1 MKRIGTLMLAAAL
14 ILSLAACSNSSS
26 SMGSSLSSAGNALDG
41 NASSE
46 TFGEMIDEVL
56 PDVDY
61 SLLRTGLGIVSSTAE
76 SAAAEG
82 AIPGNAKFS
91 ATICALAVEAGL
103 AFDSSGTLTGDASQ
117 EIHTKKELG
126 DDYGLKAASGIGKE
140 WYEQIDALEEWM
152 RGKMVSDVLGM
163 KVTER
168 EGDGKQLTDEED
180 LKTSVTI
187 SVTDQLRAL
196 EKA

>member
-1 MKRIGTLMLAAAL
+1 MKRIGTLMLTAVL
-14 ILSLAACSNSSS
+14 VLSLAACSSSS

-82 AIPGNAKFS
+82 AMVPSPTSSLTLSKPVSPLIPA
-91 ATICALAVEAGL
+91 AL
-103 AFDSSGTLTGDASQ
+103 
-117 EIHTKKELG
+117 
-126 DDYGLKAASGIGKE
+126 
-140 WYEQIDALEEWM
+140 
-152 RGKMVSDVLGM
+152 
-163 KVTER
+163 
-168 EGDGKQLTDEED
+168 
-180 LKTSVTI
+180 
-187 SVTDQLRAL
+187 
-196 EKA
+196 

>member
-1 MKRIGTLMLAAAL
+1 MWIT
-14 ILSLAACSNSSS
+14 ACSEPDSASFRAQPNRPLPRARFPATQNSARPSVKPD
-26 SMGSSLSSAGNALDG
+26 GSIA
-41 NASSE
+41 
-46 TFGEMIDEVL
+46 
-56 PDVDY
+56 DV
-61 SLLRTGLGIVSSTAE
+61 
-76 SAAAEG
+76 
-82 AIPGNAKFS
+82 KFD
-91 ATICALAVEAGL
+91 TVEAGL

-196 EKA
+196 EKAYADAQK